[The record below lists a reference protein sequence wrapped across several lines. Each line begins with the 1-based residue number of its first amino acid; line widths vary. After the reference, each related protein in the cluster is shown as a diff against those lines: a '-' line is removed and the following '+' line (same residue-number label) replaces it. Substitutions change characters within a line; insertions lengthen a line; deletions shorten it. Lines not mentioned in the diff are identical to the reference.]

1 MQPNAADAVNRR
13 AADDR
18 ALTTNNELMTTSEC
32 RKAPFIATVSVSS
45 FPSLSLLLR
54 DRDLARRFFLRQGL
68 WTEGLRTP
76 PGQECSN
83 GSLTFFAVVLWRT
96 FFAMKLLK
104 VKTGR
109 FSEIVEKA
117 GRPESYTLWQKP
129 SADRHLQ
136 SAIKNNRIM
145 TIQRSESGT
154 EFGMVGFKQAKDV
167 RYLVFPKSLKRFE
180 NRRVVGINWDL
191 VTR

>member
-1 MQPNAADAVNRR
+1 
-13 AADDR
+13 
-18 ALTTNNELMTTSEC
+18 
-32 RKAPFIATVSVSS
+32 
-45 FPSLSLLLR
+45 
-54 DRDLARRFFLRQGL
+54 
-68 WTEGLRTP
+68 
-76 PGQECSN
+76 
-83 GSLTFFAVVLWRT
+83 
-96 FFAMKLLK
+96 MKLLK

-145 TIQRSESGT
+145 TIQRTESGT
-154 EFGMVGFKQAKDV
+154 EFGIVGFKQTKDA

-191 VTR
+191 VTPVATTLCTGILAVRQAELTASSARSATPLDARLNLARYRN

>member
-1 MQPNAADAVNRR
+1 
-13 AADDR
+13 
-18 ALTTNNELMTTSEC
+18 
-32 RKAPFIATVSVSS
+32 
-45 FPSLSLLLR
+45 
-54 DRDLARRFFLRQGL
+54 
-68 WTEGLRTP
+68 
-76 PGQECSN
+76 
-83 GSLTFFAVVLWRT
+83 
-96 FFAMKLLK
+96 MKLLK

-145 TIQRSESGT
+145 TIQRTESGT
-154 EFGMVGFKQAKDV
+154 EFGIVGFKQTKDA

-191 VTR
+191 VPGRELLSYRAPPHGTQAFLPKRTYCPLFRSGVQLRWAHRLSLVPTEVQNRAKLSCHDGERDYWIKDGLGGGPW

>member
-1 MQPNAADAVNRR
+1 MLSMRRESGNDERQLMIKANRR
-13 AADDR
+13 KGR
-18 ALTTNNELMTTSEC
+18 
-32 RKAPFIATVSVSS
+32 FIATTFGFCHSDLISPS
-45 FPSLSLLLR
+45 FRLH
-54 DRDLARRFFLRQGL
+54 DNDLARRFFLRQGL

-96 FFAMKLLK
+96 FFEMKLLN
-104 VKTGR
+104 VKTAR
-109 FSEIVEKA
+109 FAQIVEKS

-136 SAIKNNRIM
+136 SQIKNNRVM

-154 EFGMVGFKQAKDV
+154 EFGIVGFKQAQGA
-167 RYLVFPKSLKRFE
+167 RYLIFPKSLKRFE
-180 NRRVVGINWDL
+180 NKRVVGINWDL
-191 VTR
+191 LRAK

>member
-1 MQPNAADAVNRR
+1 MPKGAFHRYCFRFV
-13 AADDR
+13 
-18 ALTTNNELMTTSEC
+18 
-32 RKAPFIATVSVSS
+32 I
-45 FPSLSLLLR
+45 PSLSLLLR

-96 FFAMKLLK
+96 FFEMKLLN
-104 VKTGR
+104 VKTAR
-109 FSEIVEKA
+109 FAQIVEKS
-117 GRPESYTLWQKP
+117 GRPEPYTLWQKP
-129 SADRHLQ
+129 SADRSLQ

-145 TIQRSESGT
+145 TIQRNESGT
-154 EFGMVGFKQAKDV
+154 EFGIVGFKQAKDV

-191 VTR
+191 VSR